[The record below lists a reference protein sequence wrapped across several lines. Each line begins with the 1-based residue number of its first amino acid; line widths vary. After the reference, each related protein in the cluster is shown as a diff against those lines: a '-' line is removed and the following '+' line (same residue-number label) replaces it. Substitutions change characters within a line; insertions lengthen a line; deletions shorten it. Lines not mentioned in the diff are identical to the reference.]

1 MSFYEDMKKSLLE
14 VIDMEKGSQKL
25 KAGVEFS
32 QIKSDMLKDDEFRME
47 YEKLKP
53 EYEEI
58 EQVIKASQENK
69 E

>member
-14 VIDMEKGSQKL
+14 VIDMEKGSRKL